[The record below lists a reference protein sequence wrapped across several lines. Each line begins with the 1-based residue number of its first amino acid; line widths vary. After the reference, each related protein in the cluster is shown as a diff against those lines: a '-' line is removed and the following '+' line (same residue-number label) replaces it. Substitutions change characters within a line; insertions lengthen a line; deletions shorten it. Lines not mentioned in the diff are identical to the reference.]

1 MTQLQILAIPGSLR
15 AGSWNAAL
23 LRLAQERAPEGVR
36 IEIWDGLRHVP
47 PFSEDHEILAP
58 PPVEDLR
65 AAIAAADALLV
76 STPEYNGGAP
86 GQLKNAIDWASR
98 PYGLAAIVGKPAA
111 VISASTGSFGG
122 RWAQE
127 EVRKALRLSGAA
139 VTGEGLAVG
148 KAAERLVET
157 RRGRRGDRG
166 RHRRRPRPVA
176 RQDRGERRFESEAAL
191 SA

>member
-1 MTQLQILAIPGSLR
+1 MSEFQILGIPGSLR

-23 LRLAQERAPEGVR
+23 LRLAQERAPEGIRVD
-36 IEIWDGLRHVP
+36 IWQGLHEVP

-58 PPVEDLR
+58 PPVEELR
-65 AAIAAADALLV
+65 RAIAEADALLV
-76 STPEYNGGAP
+76 ATPEYNGGAP

-98 PYGLAAIVGKPAA
+98 PYGTSALVGKPAG

-139 VTGEGLAVG
+139 VIGEGLAVG

-157 RRGRRGDRG
+157 GSADEEILTGIDDVLERLAAK
-166 RHRRRPRPVA
+166 VA
-176 RQDRGERRFESEAAL
+176 EMKFELETSEV
-191 SA
+191 

>member
-1 MTQLQILAIPGSLR
+1 M
-15 AGSWNAAL
+15 
-23 LRLAQERAPEGVR
+23 AP
-36 IEIWDGLRHVP
+36 L
-47 PFSEDHEILAP
+47 
-58 PPVEDLR
+58 PVEELR
-65 AAIAAADALLV
+65 AAIAGTDALLV

-98 PYGLAAIVGKPAA
+98 PYGLAAIVGKPAG

-148 KAAERLVET
+148 KAADRLATLGEADPDIVAGIDDMLAQLVAKVAER
-157 RRGRRGDRG
+157 
-166 RHRRRPRPVA
+166 
-176 RQDRGERRFESEAAL
+176 QFEADEAL

>member
-58 PPVEDLR
+58 APVEELR

-76 STPEYNGGAP
+76 ATPEYNGGAP

-98 PYGLAAIVGKPAA
+98 PYGLAAVVGKPAG

-139 VTGEGLAVG
+139 VIGEGLAVG
-148 KAAERLVET
+148 KAAERLAELAEADAEIVTGIDDVLE
-157 RRGRRGDRG
+157 RLV
-166 RHRRRPRPVA
+166 VA
-176 RQDRGERRFESEAAL
+176 IAEREFEADEAL

>member
-1 MTQLQILAIPGSLR
+1 VTELQILAIAGSLR

-23 LRLAQERAPEGVR
+23 LRLAQERSPAGVR
-36 IEIWDGLRHVP
+36 IEIWDGLRHLP

-58 PPVEDLR
+58 ASVEEMR

-98 PYGLAAIVGKPAA
+98 PYGLAAVVGKPAA

-148 KAAERLVET
+148 KAAERLAELGEADHEIVTGIDDVLAQLLDKIAE
-157 RRGRRGDRG
+157 
-166 RHRRRPRPVA
+166 
-176 RQDRGERRFESEAAL
+176 RQCEAEEAL